1 MVIEVFKSKVV
12 PFKDGSY
19 FQYFE
24 EKEPDWIKYPEIFI
38 ELKDELDKHNK
49 NFSATFNL
57 KDGQTK
63 KISILEINRFVDG
76 VDSGKIVNKTI
87 ATDRYLK
94 YIYDD
99 KDFLDDRNIVKKIKG
114 RKGED
119 KGKKNF

>member
-63 KISILEINRFVDG
+63 KISILEINRFVDC